1 MITPEQVLS
10 AFIKTR
16 EANDPNK
23 VDLLERQRKWLT
35 EFIGVTTS
43 PHVNKEEPDDTEAA
57 FNEYL
62 SLRAA
67 RSSLKAEYE
76 RDDATYRK
84 RMDEIE
90 NWLAAS
96 MDAQGVTSLK
106 ISGLATTFFETIP
119 KFTAFD
125 WDEVRKYILATGDF
139 SILNKALNSAGIR
152 GIVGNELDMSKL
164 PGVSVTRARVVQV
177 RKA

>member
-16 EANDPNK
+16 EANDPDK
-23 VDLLERQRKWLT
+23 VEVLERQRKWLA
-35 EFIGVTTS
+35 EFIGATTS
-43 PHVNKEEPDDTEAA
+43 PHTNKEEPNDIESA

-62 SLRAA
+62 TLRAS
-67 RSSLKAEYE
+67 RSSLKAAYE
-76 RDDATYRK
+76 RDDTVYKK
-84 RMDEIE
+84 RMSEIE
-90 NWLAAS
+90 NWLAAH

-106 ISGLATTFFETIP
+106 ISGLATTFFETET
-119 KFTAFD
+119 KFTASD

-152 GIVGNELDMSKL
+152 GIVGTELDMSKL
-164 PGVSVTRARVVQV
+164 PGVSVTRARTVQV

>member
-23 VDLLERQRKWLT
+23 VDVLERQRKWLA
-35 EFIGVTTS
+35 EFIGITTS
-43 PHVNKEEPDDTEAA
+43 PYVNKEEPDDTETA

-67 RSSLKAEYE
+67 RSALKAEYE
-76 RDDATYRK
+76 RDDATYKK
-84 RMDEIE
+84 RMEQIE
-90 NWLAAS
+90 NWLAAC

-106 ISGLATTFFETIP
+106 ISGLATTFFET
-119 KFTAFD
+119 KTRFTVSD
-125 WDEVRKYILATGDF
+125 WDAIRSYILTTGDF
-139 SILNKALNSAGIR
+139 SILNKALNSAGVR
-152 GIVGNELDMSKL
+152 DIVGSDLDMSKL
-164 PGVSVTRARVVQV
+164 PGVDVAPARVVQV

>member
-23 VDLLERQRKWLT
+23 VEVLERQRKWLA
-35 EFIGVTTS
+35 EFIGATTS
-43 PHVNKEEPDDTEAA
+43 PHVNKEEPNDIESA

-62 SLRAA
+62 TLRAS
-67 RSSLKAEYE
+67 RSSLKAVYE
-76 RDDATYRK
+76 RDDAVYKK
-84 RMDEIE
+84 RMEEIK
-90 NWLAAS
+90 NWLAAH
-96 MDAQGVTSLK
+96 MDAQGVTNLK
-106 ISGLATTFFETIP
+106 ISGLATTFFEIKTE
-119 KFTAFD
+119 FTASD
-125 WDEVRKYILATGDF
+125 WDEVRNYILATGDF

-152 GIVGNELDMSKL
+152 GIVGTELDMSKL
-164 PGVSVTRARVVQV
+164 PGVSVTRARTVQV